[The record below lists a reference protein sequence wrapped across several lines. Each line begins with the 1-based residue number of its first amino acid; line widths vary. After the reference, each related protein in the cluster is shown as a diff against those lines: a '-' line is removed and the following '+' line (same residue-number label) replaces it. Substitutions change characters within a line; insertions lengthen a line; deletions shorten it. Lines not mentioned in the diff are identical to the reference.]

1 MLRIGRGERIIAVFS
16 LYMQMI
22 AAADIAD
29 HLFTRKRWALH
40 VLFWLGVFAFYV
52 LFFGGRH
59 HNYLQTFFFV
69 GLLLPVTMG
78 ATYLINYYLVPVYL
92 LRERYLRF
100 FVYCAYTLL
109 GILLLEMIVATVTL
123 LIMAGLDV
131 QNMAPASFDMVFLL
145 TSLLLVAFLAVA
157 IKMMLHWRQSKE
169 DYQRLMREKVET
181 ELRFLKTQLNP
192 HFLFNTLNNL
202 YYLSTEKSDQ
212 TPRAILALSEILDYV
227 LHASRSVL
235 VAAVDECRMVEN
247 YVSLEKLRY
256 HDRASIELKWDG
268 SLEHHQMPPMLL
280 MTLLENAF
288 KHGVMPTASNAWI
301 ICEVTGEGQALKVSV
316 TNSQRN
322 ANPGNGIGLQNLR
335 SQLDLL
341 YPGRYVWRVQND
353 STQFLIEIILMKA

>member
-1 MLRIGRGERIIAVFS
+1 MRNPGSRSTIVVFS
-16 LYMQMI
+16 LTMHMI
-22 AAADIAD
+22 SADALAD
-29 HLFTRKRWALH
+29 HLFTRKRWVLH
-40 VLFWLGVFAFYV
+40 GLFWLGVFAFYV
-52 LFFGGRH
+52 LFFGRRH
-59 HNYLQTFFFV
+59 NNYLQTFFFV

-92 LRERYLRF
+92 LKERYLRF

-123 LIMAGLDV
+123 LIMAGLNV
-131 QNMAPASFDMVFLL
+131 QNMAPASFDFVFLL

-227 LHASRSVL
+227 LHASRSAT
-235 VAAVDECRMVEN
+235 VAALNECRQVEN
-247 YVSLEKLRY
+247 YVALEKLRY
-256 HDRASIELKWDG
+256 GDRARIVLEWKG
-268 SLEHHQMPPMLL
+268 SLEQHSVPPMML
-280 MTLLENAF
+280 MTLMENAF
-288 KHGVMPTASNAWI
+288 KHGVMPLPAGAWI
-301 ICEVTGEGQALKVSV
+301 NCRVTGDADTLTIEVE
-316 TNSQRN
+316 NSQRE
-322 ANPGNGIGLQNLR
+322 AKPGFGIGLQNLR

-341 YPGRYVWRVQND
+341 YPNRYSWQVLSEPNRFSVAIM
-353 STQFLIEIILMKA
+353 LKKA